1 MSIQRVTNGIL
12 FNSTLRN
19 VSQTQQELFG
29 LQDQISSGLKTRNF
43 EGLNGKVEQYI
54 DLNVRIN
61 RSELFRQNN
70 AVLTARLE
78 TANQALDE
86 ISAAADDIK
95 NLIIARR
102 NGATGTSLNFST
114 QLRNKL
120 QELADSANTSIEGR
134 YLFSGTATDTAPI
147 PDISARPF
155 EVGVP
160 DTSYYVGSTTSVKVR
175 ADEAVEFDFPVRAD
189 DEAFQNLFAA
199 ANLALQSDGGNDDAG
214 FKRAF
219 DLALKGQEG
228 LVSAQARV
236 NSAIVNVSAISD
248 RQSQLQQYWRGI
260 SEEITNTDILAAST
274 RVSSDQAILQASY
287 QVFAR
292 LTQLKL
298 ADFLN

>member
-78 TANQALDE
+78 TANQALDG

-102 NGATGTSLNFST
+102 NGATGTSLNFAT

-120 QELADSANTSIEGR
+120 QEFADSANTSIEGR

-147 PDISARPF
+147 PDISVRPF
-155 EVGVP
+155 EIGVP
-160 DTSYYVGSTTSVKVR
+160 DTSYYAGSTTSVKVR

-199 ANLALQSDGGNDDAG
+199 ANLALQADEGNDDSR

-219 DLALKGQEG
+219 DLAIKGQEG

-248 RQSQLQQYWRGI
+248 RQTQLQQYWRGI
-260 SEEITNTDILAAST
+260 SEEITNTDIIAAST

-292 LTQLKL
+292 LTQLRL